1 MSNDFPTTYWHVL
14 KDGRLQC
21 DLCPNACKLK
31 EEQRGICFLRQRKNN
46 QIVLTH
52 YGEVS
57 GIAIDPIEKKP
68 LYHFMPGSRA
78 LSFGTIGCNLKC
90 KFCQNWNIS
99 EATDD
104 SLLSQTVT
112 PETMARLAVQH
123 QCQSVAFT
131 YNEPIITLEYT
142 VNASKACHEL
152 GIKTIAVTNGYI
164 CPNPR
169 KDFLNISM
177 PPMSI

>member
-57 GIAIDPIEKKP
+57 GIAIDPIEKNHCIILCPAVARFRLALSDAISNVNSAKTGTSAKPRMIPYSLKP
-68 LYHFMPGSRA
+68 LRQKQWRDWR
-78 LSFGTIGCNLKC
+78 CNINVKA
-90 KFCQNWNIS
+90 W
-99 EATDD
+99 
-104 SLLSQTVT
+104 
-112 PETMARLAVQH
+112 RLRIMNRSSH
-123 QCQSVAFT
+123 
-131 YNEPIITLEYT
+131 
-142 VNASKACHEL
+142 
-152 GIKTIAVTNGYI
+152 
-164 CPNPR
+164 
-169 KDFLNISM
+169 
-177 PPMSI
+177 